1 MRKGGQK
8 AKGTAHQRRVA
19 ELFFTPAY
27 YPLGDGLFKSTPGS
41 GGWDKRAAPGDII
54 AFKYVSKER
63 DQMVIDETFPMTIE
77 CKDWKDENVKHFF
90 SGLYSDESQLFGWM
104 EQSLADSFWV
114 KKIPIVV
121 FKLYRTENVVML
133 MSSTFNKLAD
143 LFGNFTGKIYI
154 IEKIMPK
161 GYNKEQEAYQKLV
174 LVLLK
179 DFIQWIDWR
188 VYMLGE
194 EYIRSLPNVREEKA

>member
-8 AKGTAHQRRVA
+8 AKGSAHQRRVA
-19 ELFFTPAY
+19 NLFTPAY
-27 YPLGDGLFKSTPGS
+27 YPEGQGLFKSTPGS
-41 GGWDKRAAPGDII
+41 GGWDKRAAPGDVI
-54 AFKYVSKER
+54 AFKY
-63 DQMVIDETFPMTIE
+63 IDEETKELGRDKNFPMVIE
-77 CKDWKDENVKHFF
+77 CKDWKDANVKHFF
-90 SGLYSDESQLFGWM
+90 SGLYSDESQLFDWM
-104 EQSLADSFWV
+104 EQAMDDALVV

-174 LVLLK
+174 FVLLK

-194 EYIRSLPNVREEKA
+194 EYIRSLPNVRKGKA